1 MEKILTQLS
10 SIFESWEGGVLLETL
25 DGVII
30 SCNKNAQN
38 LYGYSAEEIIGKEYS
53 ILIPPDIKE
62 NYLDILNK
70 ISRRECVSS
79 YKTVH
84 KRKDN
89 SRVHVSLTI
98 SPVTNE
104 SDKVIAAIV
113 LARNISEREQEHEL
127 FTALTQSSPIGIYIV
142 QDGKLQFTSRQ
153 FDNIMGYTSD
163 EMINTES
170 SGYIHPDDKDLVNTN
185 AIRALKNGQCQP
197 YEYRIIT
204 KSGQLKWILET
215 VISIHYRGKRAAL
228 GNLMDITESKR
239 LQEERQQAN
248 EKLTFMVKR
257 LEEQNRQNGIL
268 AEMRDM
274 LQACSKMEETS
285 PIIMG
290 AMKKLF
296 PEAKGALFLLSNSR
310 SDLESVATWGDFP
323 LDTDENIFAPEAC
336 WGLRRGR
343 AHVVENI
350 ADSPICPHLK
360 HTPSTSY
367 VCLPLMAKGDILGLL
382 HLQSGVSTKTIEK
395 QKEISDLKEIASALS
410 EYLSLA
416 IANVKLGESL
426 AKQSIQDPLSGLY
439 NRRFMEESL
448 QREILRAKRKQM
460 QIGIIMADLDHF
472 KDFNDI
478 HGHAAGDKIINQVG
492 KLFKEKTR
500 GSDIACRYGGEEFVI
515 ILPDCSSEDA
525 FRRADELR
533 EEVKKIEIVFQ
544 GQILGSIN
552 ISMGI
557 ASYPVQGIEADELL
571 RAADAALYRAKQ
583 AGRDR
588 VIGN

>member
-1 MEKILTQLS
+1 
-10 SIFESWEGGVLLETL
+10 LLETL

-30 SCNKNAQN
+30 GCNKNAQN
-38 LYGYSAEEIIGKEYS
+38 LYGYSAEEIIGKKYS

-62 NYLDILNK
+62 NNLDILNK
-70 ISRRECVSS
+70 ISCHESVSS

-89 SRVHVSLTI
+89 SRIHVSLTI

-104 SDKVIAAIV
+104 SDKVTAAIV

-170 SGYIHPDDKDLVNTN
+170 SGYIHPDDKNLVNTN
-185 AIRALKNGQCQP
+185 AIRALKSGQCQP

-382 HLQSGVSTKTIEK
+382 HLQSGISPKTIEK
-395 QKEISDLKEIASALS
+395 QKEISDLKEIAAALS

-460 QIGIIMADLDHF
+460 QIGIVMADLDHF
-472 KDFNDI
+472 KEFNDI
-478 HGHAAGDKIINQVG
+478 HGHAAGDKIISQVG

-515 ILPDCSSEDA
+515 ILPDCSIEDA

-533 EEVKKIEIVFQ
+533 EEVKKIEIIFQ

-557 ASYPVQGIEADELL
+557 ASYPAQGTEVDELL

-588 VIGN
+588 VVGN